1 MNNTP
6 AQSPASTVF
15 IHSLIF
21 LFPFLLLITRF
32 GVGLCSFAFLIT
44 ALLTWRRG
52 WSGLQRHLTEIRPVL
67 VAFAATLLLALLLG
81 LLSGD
86 GRLRDLEKPFRMLAA
101 ATVMLTVLACRP
113 SRKALWWG
121 LIAGAVAG
129 AVFIGYQRWGLGLE
143 RPGGLINSITFG
155 DIMLCMAL
163 MCLAGTLDFAGRSAI
178 WPGLG
183 ALAGLIGSIASGTR
197 GGWVAIIFAAVLLVR
212 YGHVLRGRLRK
223 GLALLALALVVSTY
237 FIPQTG
243 ARERIDEGISDV
255 QQYFN
260 GGPSYTSVGIRLEL
274 WRSALQLIGRHPLL
288 GASIP
293 TVKREMEELVH
304 SGRAHP
310 YVLEFEHF
318 HNDILQALVFGG
330 VAGLLAWGATLVVP
344 FLFFRRQLHHSAELN
359 APALAGMLL
368 VLSYF
373 SFGLTEVIFWSVRS
387 NMFYAMMLFLL
398 AGLSLNAKEKAQ

>member
-1 MNNTP
+1 MNNTS
-6 AQSPASTVF
+6 AQSTASTVF

-21 LFPFLLLITRF
+21 AFPFLLLITRP

-44 ALLTWRRG
+44 AVVYHRRG
-52 WSGLQRHLTEIRPVL
+52 WPELLRHLTEIRGVL
-67 VAFAATLLLALLLG
+67 IAFGAVLLLALFLG

-101 ATVMLTVLACRP
+101 STVMLTVLACRP

-129 AVFIGYQRWGLGLE
+129 AVFIAYQRWGMGVE

-163 MCLAGTLDFAGRSAI
+163 MCLAGTLDFAGRAAI

-183 ALAGLIGSIASGTR
+183 ALAGLTGSIASGTR
-197 GGWVAIIFAAVLLVR
+197 GGWVAILFSVVLLVR

-223 GLALLALALVVSTY
+223 GLALLALALLVSTY

-255 QQYFN
+255 QQYFS

-274 WRSALQLIGRHPLL
+274 WRSALQLIERHPLL

-293 TVKREMEELVH
+293 TVKAEMQELVK
-304 SGRAHP
+304 SGRVHP

-318 HNDILQALVFGG
+318 HNDILQATVFGG
-330 VAGLLAWGATLVVP
+330 VAGLVAWGATLLMP
-344 FLFFRRQLHHSAELN
+344 FLFFRAQMHRGGGAR

-398 AGLSLNAKEKAQ
+398 AGLCLNAKEEAR